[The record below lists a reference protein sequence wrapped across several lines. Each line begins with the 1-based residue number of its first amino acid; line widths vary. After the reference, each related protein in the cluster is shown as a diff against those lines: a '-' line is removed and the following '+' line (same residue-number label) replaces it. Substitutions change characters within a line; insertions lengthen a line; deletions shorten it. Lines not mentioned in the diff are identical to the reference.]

1 MHNFLYTF
9 LFVLHRKAGVSAYLY
24 NEITVSKGLNLVFDI
39 SLTITAPHD
48 IILYSIVYKNL
59 ITYSHYKCPMN
70 FLQPVNPFREND
82 SQQGIMVDFMCGH
95 H

>member
-1 MHNFLYTF
+1 MVCLLMKWIVVMHNFLYTF

-39 SLTITAPHD
+39 VITMSNSCD

-59 ITYSHYKCPMN
+59 VHIVIIN
-70 FLQPVNPFREND
+70 VR
-82 SQQGIMVDFMCGH
+82 
-95 H
+95 